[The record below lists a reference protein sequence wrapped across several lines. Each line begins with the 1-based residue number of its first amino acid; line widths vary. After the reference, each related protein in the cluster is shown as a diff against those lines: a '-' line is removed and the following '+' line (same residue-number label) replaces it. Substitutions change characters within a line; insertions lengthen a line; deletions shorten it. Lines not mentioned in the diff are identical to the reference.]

1 MTRDKVYECIKQLK
15 PKNSEGYDRI
25 PQRILLD
32 GIEALSTPFSK
43 LFKMICNDGTIP
55 GQWLISKIKEFITKM
70 KM

>member
-1 MTRDKVYECIKQLK
+1 MSDEAEFMTRDKVYECIKQLK

-43 LFKMICNDGTIP
+43 LFK
-55 GQWLISKIKEFITKM
+55 LF
-70 KM
+70 